1 MRYAASAV
9 VLLVGTLMAGQ
20 VRGANPTNSE
30 KTVKAGQVTGIIK
43 SVSASDKSIRLEVT
57 YTYTTLN
64 QGAYNSM
71 LQAQRALAQARF
83 KRTPRERLRA
93 TISAQARL
101 ARAKRDLYKVNNK
114 KEEVTFEAT
123 DDVKVRAMKPPEQFD
138 DKGNL
143 KKLTREELRKLK
155 GPNPRL
161 PGYTAEFDS
170 LMENQIVTVHLVKKK
185 GRPRIRGKTK
195 DKDALLEILA
205 DYSPKVSMIVIVR

>member
-1 MRYAASAV
+1 MRYAAGAV
-9 VLLVGTLMAGQ
+9 VLLVGGVLAGQ

-30 KTVKAGQVTGIIK
+30 KKVKAGQVTGIVK
-43 SVSASDKSIRLEVT
+43 SVSASDKSIRVEVA
-57 YTYTTLN
+57 YTYKTVN
-64 QGAYNSM
+64 PGAVNSLLRAKQQLARAIASRNPRAILSAQRSQ
-71 LQAQRALAQARF
+71 LQAQR
-83 KRTPRERLRA
+83 
-93 TISAQARL
+93 SM
-101 ARAKRDLYKVNNK
+101 YKVTTK

-123 DDVKVRAMKPPEQFD
+123 DDVKVRALKPPEQFD

-161 PGYTAEFDS
+161 PGYTADYDS
-170 LMENQIVTVHLVKKK
+170 LMENQVVTVYLVKKK
-185 GRPRIRGKTK
+185 GRPPIKGKTK